1 VLGVARAACFGLLAA
16 LLLSPAPD
24 DGPVWVRRTATPTS
38 YVARCEAVHG
48 VVRLPKL
55 VPPAGATV
63 IVQAVGG
70 GLADDRVRWTT
81 PPTPWSPGPQ
91 SEVSVWLFASLR
103 AVEGGSIVP
112 MVGGCALS
120 GVAERYDLG
129 TTYPASTSGSSRVT
143 ASTFSAGSPLVFSA
157 SGAPISIEITP
168 SWSLNQPTPMMTAD
182 HSETYSLDLLV
193 SW

>member
-1 VLGVARAACFGLLAA
+1 MLGLARAACFGVLAA
-16 LLLSPAPD
+16 LLLSPSPVS
-24 DGPVWVRRTATPTS
+24 GPVWVRRTATPTS
-38 YVARCEAVHG
+38 FVARCEAVHG

-81 PPTPWSPGPQ
+81 PPTSWSPGPQ
-91 SEVSVWLFASLR
+91 SEISVWCLLTLR
-103 AVEGGSIVP
+103 AVEGGT
-112 MVGGCALS
+112 ALPS
-120 GVAERYDLG
+120 VGVASLHGVASRCDLG

-143 ASTFSAGSPLVFSA
+143 ASTFSGSALVVTA
-157 SGAPISIEITP
+157 SGAPISIEATP
-168 SWSLNQPTPMMTAD
+168 SWSLHQPSPWIATA
-182 HSETYSLDLLV
+182 HSQTYSLDVMV

>member
-1 VLGVARAACFGLLAA
+1 MLGLARAACFGVLAA
-16 LLLSPAPD
+16 LLLSPAPVS
-24 DGPVWVRRTATPTS
+24 GPVWVRRTATPTS
-38 YVARCEAVHG
+38 FVARCEAVHG

-91 SEVSVWLFASLR
+91 SEISVWCLLTLR
-103 AVEGGSIVP
+103 AVEGGT
-112 MVGGCALS
+112 ALPS
-120 GVAERYDLG
+120 VGVASLHGVASRYDLG

-143 ASTFSAGSPLVFSA
+143 ASTFSASALVVAA
-157 SGAPISIEITP
+157 SGAPISIEVTP
-168 SWSLNQPTPMMTAD
+168 SWSLHQPSPWIATE
-182 HSETYSLDLLV
+182 HSETYSLDVLV